1 MDFEKIKDAVT
12 SIEMSE
18 AMEHRVKENIG
29 KRKSRQVLFKRL
41 LPVASALAILLSI
54 MIGIPYFNKNGE
66 LQVVNFTIT
75 AYALS
80 DDENQLNTNLSTE
93 KATFELST
101 IQRMGVIGG
110 VGGDGPNFIFTDVM
124 LNITGEDIDSITY
137 TLSEGKFVEDV
148 TLPLIKD
155 YDWLVSEKINFI
167 TTEPGSNISQ
177 GIKEIGNTYTV
188 NYNEQEKHKYTLA
201 IPHDGNFVLI
211 EDIVIEVNVKYIDGS
226 SEQQDIVV
234 TQEADSISL
243 KLN

>member
-29 KRKSRQVLFKRL
+29 KRKSGQVLFKRL